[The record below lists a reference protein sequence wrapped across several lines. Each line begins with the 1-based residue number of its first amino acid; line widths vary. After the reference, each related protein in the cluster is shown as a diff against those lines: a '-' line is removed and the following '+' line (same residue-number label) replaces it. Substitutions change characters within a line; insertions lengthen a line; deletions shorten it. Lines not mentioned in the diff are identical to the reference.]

1 MKNIIFAGFIL
12 LALVSYT
19 SAQTVNNKTIT
30 WEASDDNGKTKL
42 IVKGEVSIS
51 DDDERIVSIAKNGAI
66 NYEQKSNK
74 LQVTAGNNGKLIY
87 RINKRE
93 KAVLDADDK
102 KLLQSAIH
110 MMISRGINAE
120 ARTKRLYAK
129 SGRDGVL
136 QELPKLQ
143 GDYARQKYLSALL
156 SLGMSTPEM
165 TDVLTNIGQYLT
177 SDYYNAELLTNVMTI
192 YLLDKATSKAYLNI
206 VRDMKSDY
214 YQYSIL
220 QKMMNNKLNSEQMVE
235 VVDIVKTMKSDYYQS
250 EVYKNLLK
258 RAAFGETAFNET
270 LDLVFSMKSDYYK
283 TEIIKNLLKR
293 QLTEADWTKLI
304 SYADKVDSDYYQ
316 CELILNIADKMPK
329 NDGLKRGLLE
339 AAKAIKSEY
348 YYGKVMRKIAVS

>member
-1 MKNIIFAGFIL
+1 MKNIILAGFL
-12 LALVSYT
+12 FLSLVGYT

-30 WEASDDNGKTKL
+30 WEASDSNGKTRL
-42 IVKGEVSIS
+42 TVKGEVGIS
-51 DDDERIVSIAKNGAI
+51 EDDQRIISLSKDGAI
-66 NYEQKSNK
+66 NYEHRSDK
-74 LQVTAGNNGKLIY
+74 LQITSGYDGNLIY
-87 RINKRE
+87 RFNKKE
-93 KAVLDADDK
+93 KTVLDAHEEQILK
-102 KLLQSAIH
+102 KAVQ
-110 MMISRGINAE
+110 MMINHGINAE
-120 ARTKRLYAK
+120 TRAKRLYAK

-165 TDVLTNIGQYLT
+165 TDVLNNIGQYLK

-192 YLLDKATSKAYLNI
+192 YLLDDATSKAYLNV
-206 VRDMKSDY
+206 VRNMKSDY

-220 QKMMNNKLNSEQMVE
+220 QKMMKNKLNSEQMVE

-258 RAAFGETAFNET
+258 QAAFGETAFNET

-293 QLTEADWTKLI
+293 QLTESDWTKLI
-304 SYADKVDSDYYQ
+304 SYADKIDSDYYQ
-316 CELILNIADKMPK
+316 CELILNIADKMPE
-329 NDGLKRGLLE
+329 NDVLKRGLSE

-348 YYGKVMRKIAVS
+348 YYGKVMRKIAAS